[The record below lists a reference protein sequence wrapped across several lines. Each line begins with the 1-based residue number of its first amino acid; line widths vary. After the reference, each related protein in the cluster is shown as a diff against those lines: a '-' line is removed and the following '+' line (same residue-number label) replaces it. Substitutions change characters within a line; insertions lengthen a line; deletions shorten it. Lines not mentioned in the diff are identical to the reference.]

1 MLEGRLY
8 IDGTDAYAAYG
19 LYTKYD
25 GLGSLVQWPQ
35 FKASSIAVNDWH
47 EQDGIEV
54 DLSAPVLDGRQF
66 QMTLYVSYVRDAED
80 FLLQMSD
87 GAYHTFRFP
96 RLADSAYTLRLVSGG
111 PLSEFYDTA
120 FGTLTL
126 TFADD
131 TAPVIPHSFSAPTT
145 PLARETGYAIDGV
158 SLANYGILV
167 LKGTRDSFRGAPQVK
182 ENLRTSVLSTPGVA
196 YDGRDVRYKSRDC
209 AMLLLIHTGTSEE
222 FARRYNGFFT
232 MLCRPGLR
240 TVSVKGTDH
249 STLSAYYKDC
259 SVQRLVV
266 TEGGETWCEFT
277 VTLTVTDWS
286 PVSTLLYLAAE
297 SDDNV
302 SSERESLIV
311 VRKKL

>member
-19 LYTKYD
+19 LYTKYE
-25 GLGSLVQWPQ
+25 GLGGLVQWPQ

-182 ENLRTSVLSTPGVA
+182 ENLRASVLSTPGVA

-209 AMLLLIHTGTSEE
+209 AML
-222 FARRYNGFFT
+222 F
-232 MLCRPGLR
+232 RPGLR